1 MSKKLMLSIIIVL
14 IIMNIA
20 ILLFWNQ
27 DTKLFLEDG
36 KQIKNEVATIDGKAI
51 MYEEWMD
58 DLRKTS
64 GKAHLKAMMDKEV
77 VARLAKE
84 KAISVNKKVIERDIA
99 LLTTMRGVMLGEE
112 RSEEEEIWRKDI
124 VHRYQLEELLT
135 ENVDVSEKDIKSF
148 YKDYRKQYDFTAS
161 KQFSHITVKDSETAD
176 QIVREL
182 DDGAAFSLLAKEFTI
197 DLETVETGGYLGFFP
212 ETSQFLPDRYHE
224 VALNMKENSY
234 SKPFKVDTG
243 VAIIFLH
250 RDLPEISFTYKEIK
264 NYIKSELA
272 LNKTEQS
279 LTAAPLWDKLDVE
292 WVYDE

>member
-51 MYEEWMD
+51 TYEEWMD

-99 LLTTMRGVMLGEE
+99 LLTTMRGLMLEEE

-124 VHRYQLEELLT
+124 VYRYQLEELLT
-135 ENVDVSEKDIKSF
+135 EDVDVPEKDIKSF

-182 DDGAAFSLLAKEFTI
+182 DDGAAFSLLAKEFTT

-212 ETSQFLPDRYHE
+212 ETSQFLPDLYHE
-224 VALNMKENSY
+224 VASDMKEDSY

-264 NYIKSELA
+264 DYIKSELA
-272 LNKTEQS
+272 LNETEQS
-279 LTAAPLWDKLDVE
+279 LTAAPLWDKLDIE